1 LLTAENASFLRPF
14 VKWAGGKS
22 QLLLQFQCL
31 YPEKDSV
38 GRYLEPFLGSGA
50 VFFHVKG
57 LLQPARALLTD
68 TNAELIDAFLA
79 VRDEVDH
86 LIELLRQHQEQ
97 HCESYYY
104 EVRNQNPQT
113 CVTRAARLIYLNKTG
128 FNGLYR
134 VNSRGLF
141 NVPFGRHVKP
151 KVLDETRLRAA
162 SAALEKTDL
171 RPGDFRA
178 LSAGA
183 RKRDFIYFDP
193 PYQPLSK
200 TAYFTS
206 YTSGSFGENDQRD
219 LAALYTKLDRR
230 GCLLMLSNSDTPLIR
245 ELYAGFHIHR
255 VSARRNINSNSEKRG
270 PVFEVVVLNYQPKA
284 HHAQTVPPR

>member
-162 SAALEKTDL
+162 
-171 RPGDFRA
+171 
-178 LSAGA
+178 
-183 RKRDFIYFDP
+183 
-193 PYQPLSK
+193 
-200 TAYFTS
+200 YFTS